1 MLMIMMFPTNREERS
16 KSVTMVKNPSQI
28 DSLYTNLAQRP
39 SSSVSLDNNNVYLL
53 TQNKQENRTY
63 WQSKRTKCRTLV
75 N

>member
-1 MLMIMMFPTNREERS
+1 MMFPTNREERS
-16 KSVTMVKNPSQI
+16 NSVTMVKNPSQI

>member
-1 MLMIMMFPTNREERS
+1 MMFPTNREERS